1 MPSEVREHQ
10 DMDAEITM
18 TASTVQRLAE
28 AGQDQYLSEETRSFV
43 LGVVREIL
51 LHPGAVLDL
60 GCGTGTW
67 SRDLARLGHRVVGV
81 DLSADAIAFA
91 RKCEA
96 QSERQP
102 IDYRVADVA
111 EMDYGVLPQ
120 VDLVFVG
127 GLFHHL
133 TRPQS
138 RKVARGCLRALKR
151 GGHILCVEWNRLS
164 LRACYAS
171 AFRNALGARTS
182 SNERPISPKQL
193 RRLLEETGFHFR
205 RWVRFTL
212 RCKPHPA
219 GKLPL
224 TGVGNLLSR
233 AARKIVIAPAD
244 RLLSAFWKLS
254 PDGPGN
260 DTHFTLVMDK
270 Q

>member
-28 AGQDQYLSEETRSFV
+28 AGEDQYLSDETRSFV

-51 LHPGAVLDL
+51 LQPGAVLDL

-67 SRDLARLGHRVVGV
+67 SRDLARLGHRVIGV

-91 RKCEA
+91 RKHEA
-96 QSERQP
+96 QTEREP

-111 EMDYGVLPQ
+111 EMDYALLPQ

-133 TRPQS
+133 TWSQS
-138 RKVARGCLRALKR
+138 RKVAQGCLRALKP
-151 GGHILCVEWNRLS
+151 GGRFLSVEWNRLS
-164 LRACYAS
+164 LRARYAS
-171 AFRNALGARTS
+171 TFRSALGARTS
-182 SNERPISPKQL
+182 SNERPISPKRL
-193 RRLLEETGFHFR
+193 RRLLQETGFHFQ

-212 RCKPHPA
+212 TCKPHPA
-219 GKLPL
+219 GRMPVAG
-224 TGVGNLLSR
+224 TANFLSR
-233 AARKIVIAPAD
+233 AARKVLIAPAD
-244 RLLSAFWKLS
+244 RLLSVFWKLS

-260 DTHFTLVMDK
+260 DMHFTLVMDK
-270 Q
+270 R